1 MYEEEDKGDEDD
13 ELADIIEE
21 AVEEES
27 EDSDTQPG
35 NDRGGRR

>member
-1 MYEEEDKGDEDD
+1 MYEEEDKADEDD

-27 EDSDTQPG
+27 EDSDI
-35 NDRGGRR
+35 